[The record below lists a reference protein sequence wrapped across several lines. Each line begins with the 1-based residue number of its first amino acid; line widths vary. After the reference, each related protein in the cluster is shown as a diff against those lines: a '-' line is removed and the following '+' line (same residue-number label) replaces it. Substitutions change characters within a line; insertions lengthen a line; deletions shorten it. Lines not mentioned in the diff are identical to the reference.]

1 MITFILIFAGFIALI
16 FIIAGITDRK
26 PKKKSHT
33 TRSATPARRE
43 LTVSEDKF
51 NEFFKDK
58 YRPEYRQGKEFK
70 IAGLNHRKNLFTYG
84 NFEGYVKPEIDNP
97 YDEYAIGIYSKFNE
111 ELVGY
116 LPKSEDNKKLFNS
129 MLKQD
134 VLLYTSGYISEFIDE
149 NGERKLYG
157 RIYLDID

>member
-1 MITFILIFAGFIALI
+1 MITFILIFVGFIAII
-16 FIIAGITDRK
+16 FIIVGISDRK
-26 PKKKSHT
+26 PKKKPHT
-33 TRSATPARRE
+33 VRPSTPTRRE
-43 LTVSEDKF
+43 LTVSDEKF

-58 YRPEYRQGKEFK
+58 FRPEYMRGKEFK

-97 YDEYAIGIYSKFNE
+97 YDEYAIGIYSTFGE

-116 LPKSEDNKKLFNS
+116 LPKSPDNERLFNA

-149 NGERKLYG
+149 NGEKKLYG
-157 RIYLDID
+157 RIYLDIE